1 MSKMEK
7 EKIQIDG
14 RTAVLFSCG
23 EKNVPAVYST
33 IFQGEEDEIILKCEK
48 IACPPFN
55 FAAIYQNDWD
65 AELSPWP
72 FTKILSK
79 NDNFLGKGGEYAK
92 WICENLVPA
101 AENVFGTSS
110 FRVIAGYSMAGLF
123 SIYAPT
129 VQSCFDRIVSASGSV
144 WFPDFVNYIEE
155 NKFKSKITRIYLS
168 LGDREKLTKNK
179 FMKNVEDCTNQ
190 LSEIFKSRG
199 IETFF
204 ELNPG
209 NHFQDSALRLAKGI
223 KFIIR
228 K

>member
-1 MSKMEK
+1 MSKMTK
-7 EKIQIDG
+7 VKIQIDG
-14 RTAVLFSCG
+14 RTAVLFSSG

-33 IFQGEEDEIILKCEK
+33 IFQGEEDKIIPKCEE
-48 IACPPFN
+48 IGCPPFN
-55 FAAIYQNDWD
+55 FAAVYQSEWN

-72 FTKILSK
+72 CTKILSK
-79 NDNFLGKGGEYAK
+79 NDNFLGKGREYAK

-101 AENVFGTSS
+101 AENVFGASS

-123 SIYAPT
+123 SIYTPT

-144 WFPDFVNYIEE
+144 WFPDFVDYIEE
-155 NKFKSKITRIYLS
+155 NEFKSKITKIYLS

-179 FMKNVEDCTNQ
+179 FMKNVENCTKT

-223 KFIIR
+223 KFIIDN
-228 K
+228 